1 MEKLDLHSFAK
12 EIKQSYDQVVSGD
25 LTYQIYT
32 TSKDSSLKPTDSG
45 TGDITEFVSEFE
57 ESAVQFGVIRVN
69 PFGSDV
75 VKLLLI
81 GWCPDSAPLKSKI
94 SFAPNLAEVGKI
106 LHYHVQVTARDS
118 DDLDVQDLLKRV
130 SDASGAR
137 YSIQSISK
145 QSAPVKSFKPTPKPA
160 SSSSAAPSEPIK
172 PKFGAAPKVAPT
184 KPTPAPPAKKPITSS
199 ANDNDD
205 DWEGEEELEE
215 RDFHEKPLETLP
227 GAYKPVKVD
236 INALRKGIDN
246 TTESEPEQ
254 TTKTIS
260 LSTTGLSSLPKPK
273 VSNLVGS
280 RYQQQVVKPEFGA
293 SSKKPNF
300 SDIPDKNDST
310 PVYGGSNRNFLG
322 AGKKTAA
329 QEWAE
334 KHGKYTEVSNAE
346 KPINSSSNDEDVGS
360 NESSNTTKVS
370 NMTSKFTNLTTK
382 AKEEEESE
390 TVPKTIS
397 SSFPPP
403 PTRSVPPA
411 AAPSQSFNKFKE
423 EPEEEENDE
432 EWGDEQEEEEEEKPA
447 PPARAPIAAPTPAA
461 AVTAAE
467 PEPVEEKETT
477 SASAIAEY
485 DYEKDE
491 DNEISFEE
499 GELIIN
505 IKFIGDDWWFGEN
518 SKGETGVFPASY
530 VNLKESK
537 HSDESTPAAVS
548 EPEPAAAA
556 APAPALAPR
565 PVPLPERPSAGK
577 SAVAEYDYDAAE
589 DNELTFKEG
598 DIITNIEMADEDW
611 WLGELNGER
620 KLFPSN
626 FVTLQD

>member
-32 TSKDSSLKPTDSG
+32 TSRDSSLKPTTSG
-45 TGDITEFVSEFE
+45 TGDITDFVSEFE
-57 ESAVQFGVIRVN
+57 ESAVQFGIIRVN

-94 SFAPNLAEVGKI
+94 SFAPNLAEVGRI

-137 YSIQSISK
+137 YSIQSIAK

-160 SSSSAAPSEPIK
+160 SPSPSSSSSEPVK
-172 PKFGAAPKVAPT
+172 PKFGAAPKISST
-184 KPTPAPPAKKPITSS
+184 KPTPAPPAKKPLTSS
-199 ANDNDD
+199 SNNDNDG
-205 DWEGEEELEE
+205 WEGEEELEE
-215 RDFHEKPLETLP
+215 RDFHEKPLDTLP

-246 TTESEPEQ
+246 TTESKPEQ
-254 TTKTIS
+254 PKTIS

-273 VSNLVGS
+273 VSNLVSS

-293 SSKKPNF
+293 SSKKPNY
-300 SDIPDKNDST
+300 SDIPDKNDSA

-334 KHGKYTEVSNAE
+334 KHGKYTEVANSE
-346 KPINSSSNDEDVGS
+346 KPINSSSNENEGDSNGS
-360 NESSNTTKVS
+360 SISANVSSI
-370 NMTSKFTNLTTK
+370 TSKFTNLTTK
-382 AKEEEESE
+382 AKEEEEESE
-390 TVPKTIS
+390 IIPKKAS
-397 SSFPPP
+397 SAFPPP
-403 PTRSVPPA
+403 PTRSVPA
-411 AAPSQSFNKFKE
+411 ASQSFNKFKE
-423 EPEEEENDE
+423 EPEEEDNDE
-432 EWGDEQEEEEEEKPA
+432 EWGDEEEEEKEEEAEKPA
-447 PPARAPIAAPTPAA
+447 PPARAPISAPTPAA
-461 AVTAAE
+461 AA
-467 PEPVEEKETT
+467 EPVEEKETT

-530 VNLKESK
+530 VNLRESK
-537 HSDESTPAAVS
+537 NSDEPTPAASTVS
-548 EPEPAAAA
+548 EAEPAQ

-565 PVPLPERPSAGK
+565 PVPLPERPSVGK

-589 DNELTFKEG
+589 DNELSFKEG